1 MVRSSIDANE
11 FPWPRMVMHQPHYL
25 DRSKQSPG
33 SGYAITVQ
41 IPQTYEQSM
50 KAGHIKG

>member
-25 DRSKQSPG
+25 MSVKYVARVAAADIFVVLAERH
-33 SGYAITVQ
+33 T
-41 IPQTYEQSM
+41 
-50 KAGHIKG
+50 